1 MTIAEAFIGKEIAL
15 GILNYPSF
23 YTVYG
28 GINK

>member
-1 MTIAEAFIGKEIAL
+1 MTIAKAFMSEEIAL

-28 GINK
+28 GNNR